1 MLLSGCVYFFKH
13 PLPGFCMGDH
23 GFPSRNFCVVARGI
37 LWEGERPN
45 ARLARWLLE
54 HRVGSI
60 VSIQVDDRRVFRT
73 TTVPPQLARS
83 VEYFHVRRFNA
94 VRLLSRA
101 DLDER
106 VASFVAIVR
115 RAPKPI
121 YVHCRIGV
129 DRAVVLVAA
138 YRVLIDGIGPDQAI
152 REIRDLHSPW
162 TAVEVRYLRSL
173 TSTRRIALM
182 REVADKEPLVRPDGE
197 FHCRHGRCHY
207 IKSGKPAHQATRA
220 PAGVQEEQGGRV

>member
-1 MLLSGCVYFFKH
+1 MSGCVYVFKH
-13 PLPGFCMGDH
+13 PLPEFCVGDH
-23 GFPSRNFCVVARGI
+23 GFASRNFCVVARGV

-45 ARLARWLLE
+45 VRLARWLLQ

-60 VSIQVDDRRVFRT
+60 VSIQVDDRRVFRA
-73 TTVPPQLARS
+73 TTVPPDLTRS
-83 VEYFHVRRFNA
+83 VQYFHMRRFNA
-94 VRLLSRA
+94 VRLFSRA

-115 RAPKPI
+115 KAPKPI

-152 REIRDLHSPW
+152 REIKDLHSPW
-162 TAVEVRYLRSL
+162 TSVEVRYLRSL
-173 TSTRRIALM
+173 TSARRISLM
-182 REVADKEPLVRPDGE
+182 REVAGKEPLVQPDGE
-197 FHCRHGRCHY
+197 FRCGGGRCQY
-207 IKSGKPAHQATRA
+207 VESEKPAQQATRA
-220 PAGVQEEQGGRV
+220 PAAVPKGQLGRA